1 MRKGVA
7 QVRRLK
13 LVFIGPGGVGKSSL
27 TMRLQGQTTFVANLP
42 ATDGVAVGM
51 MKLASSE
58 GMLFSAAGNG
68 LTAHAIVG
76 PHSMQSELPVNK

>member
-51 MKLASSE
+51 MKLASSGPVSTE
-58 GMLFSAAGNG
+58 VTIFNVSARWHI
-68 LTAHAIVG
+68 HACIVT
-76 PHSMQSELPVNK
+76 